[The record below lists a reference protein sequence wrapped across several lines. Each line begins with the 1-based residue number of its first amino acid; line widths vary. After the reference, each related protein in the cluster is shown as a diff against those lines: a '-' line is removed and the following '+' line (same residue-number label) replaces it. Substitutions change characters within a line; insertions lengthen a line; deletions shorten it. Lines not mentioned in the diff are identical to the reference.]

1 VSVDYKVGT
10 ASYCGGCTHSASRHT
25 RNAGNRCL
33 GRENYQDDCDCMRT
47 RENVVAGAIVS
58 GRVYDKKEISEKRS
72 ARYLEEIRKGVG

>member
-1 VSVDYKVGT
+1 
-10 ASYCGGCTHSASRHT
+10 
-25 RNAGNRCL
+25 
-33 GRENYQDDCDCMRT
+33 MRT